1 MYHREG
7 IKADIL
13 EFERKKIIFIFIFNR
28 SVYFLL
34 LFLLFLELLEST
46 ENSCVSH
53 L

>member
-13 EFERKKIIFIFIFNR
+13 EFERKKIIFIFNR